1 MSERGTLRPA
11 DARSQRDPE
20 MKPQDEKAR
29 SITFGV
35 ELETMIPAGSGVVVG
50 SYHCG
55 QEVRVGIDARDGLPL
70 NAPEFGGKRWR
81 AERDGSIHPPAG
93 YVACEFVS
101 PVLHGDDGV
110 ARLIE
115 FAEWARSIGAK
126 VNASCG
132 CHITVGVKSIIG
144 TDDPQMMAEFARKLA
159 HIARWHALSLYG
171 QTGTGRHLNHY
182 SHTFAEDVGRLMRRV
197 QRVRAVDVKAQNARR
212 CGRGMVNF
220 QKLFSHGVVE
230 FRVFAGTLNRQ
241 KLLHHLATVL
251 GLCRRAADVQCLGGF
266 RRNKAQVKRTGTA
279 LQALLFLWDF
289 LGWNGSKRPVAL
301 GLFGSLHAEFANYRT
316 TAARMC
322 SRFDA
327 RYPNPNL

>member
-1 MSERGTLRPA
+1 
-11 DARSQRDPE
+11 

-35 ELETMIPAGSGVVVG
+35 ELETMVPAGSGVVVG

-55 QEVRVGIDARDGLPL
+55 REVQVGLGACDGQPLDAPQFQGR
-70 NAPEFGGKRWR
+70 RWR
-81 AERDGSIHPPAG
+81 AERDGSISPEPGH
-93 YVACEFVS
+93 VACEFVS

-110 ARLIE
+110 AKLLE
-115 FAEWARSIGAK
+115 FVEWARAIGAR
-126 VNASCG
+126 VNSTCG
-132 CHITVGVKSIIG
+132 CHVTVGVKSVIG
-144 TDDPQMMAEFARKLA
+144 TDDPQAVGQFARNLA

-182 SHTFAEDVGRLMRRV
+182 SHTLGEDVGRLMRRV
-197 QRVRAVDVKAQNARR
+197 QRAGIVTRKADAARR

-220 QKLFSHGVVE
+220 QKLFSHGVIE

-241 KLLHHLATVL
+241 KLMHHLATVL
-251 GLCRRAADVQCLGGF
+251 GLCRRAAEVQCLGGF
-266 RRNKAQVKRTGTA
+266 RRNKAQEKRTGTA

-301 GLFGSLHAEFANYRT
+301 GLFGPLHAEFSAYRT

-322 SRFDA
+322 SQFDS

>member
-1 MSERGTLRPA
+1 
-11 DARSQRDPE
+11 

-35 ELETMIPAGSGVVVG
+35 ELETMIPAGSGVLVG

-55 QEVRVGIDARDGLPL
+55 REVCVGAGVDGGTLD
-70 NAPEFGGKRWR
+70 APEFQGRRWR
-81 AERDGSIHPPAG
+81 AERDGSIRPDCG
-93 YVACEFVS
+93 FVACEFVS
-101 PVLHGDDGV
+101 PVLQGDEGV
-110 ARLIE
+110 GKLLE
-115 FAEWARSIGAK
+115 FAEWARAIGAR
-126 VNASCG
+126 VNGTCG
-132 CHITVGVKSIIG
+132 CHITVGVKSVIG
-144 TDDPQMMAEFARKLA
+144 TDDPQAMGVFARKLA
-159 HIARWHALSLYG
+159 HVARWHALSLYG
-171 QTGTGRHLNHY
+171 QTGTGRHLNCY
-182 SHTFAEDVGRLMRRV
+182 SHALDDDVGRLMRRV
-197 QRVRAVDVKAQNARR
+197 ERAQAVDAKAQNARR

-251 GLCRRAADVQCLGGF
+251 GLCRRAAEVECLGGF
-266 RRNKAQVKRTGTA
+266 RRNKAQEKRTGTA

-289 LGWNGSKRPVAL
+289 LGWNGGRRPVAL
-301 GLFGSLHAEFANYRT
+301 GLFGPLHAEFAAYRT